1 MKRFYLPELP
11 IDVAPGQA
19 LTLDGSEA
27 HHLLHVLRIAAGETV
42 ELFDGRGGSAAA
54 RVVGATR
61 REVRLEAT
69 SPRCVQARAAPRVV
83 LATCVPKQDRFRWLV
98 EKGTELG
105 VFRIIPLR
113 TERSV
118 VDPGAGKLE
127 RLHDTVI
134 QACKQCG
141 RNDLMTIEA
150 PVDWREFVRRWP
162 ADASVGTSANR
173 LYVASPRGERWI
185 QIAADDLHGA
195 VAEMTIAVGPEGGFT
210 SEEIEAAQQVGA
222 RLLSLGTYTLRT
234 ETAAIAAAAMAAPS
248 QSRAIQ
254 VEPEL
259 QR

>member
-42 ELFDGRGGSAAA
+42 EIFDGRGGSAAA
-54 RVVGATR
+54 RVAGATR

-69 SPRCVQARAAPRVV
+69 SPRYVQARAALRVT

-98 EKGTELG
+98 EKATELG

-118 VDPGAGKLE
+118 VDPRVGKLE
-127 RLHDTVI
+127 RLHDTII

-141 RNDLMTIEA
+141 RNDLLTIDA
-150 PVDWREFVRRWP
+150 PVDWREFIRRWP
-162 ADASVGTSANR
+162 ADAPAGTSTNR
-173 LYVASPRGERWI
+173 LCVASSQGERWF
-185 QIAADDLHGA
+185 QIAADSPQGA
-195 VAEMTIAVGPEGGFT
+195 VADVTIAVGPEGGFT
-210 SEEIEAAQQVGA
+210 DAEVETALQAGA
-222 RLLSLGTYTLRT
+222 KLVSLGTHTLRT
-234 ETAAIAAAAMAAPS
+234 ETAAIAAAS
-248 QSRAIQ
+248 QARAFQ
-254 VEPEL
+254 AEA
-259 QR
+259 